1 MDTEHAGPGT
11 GPGGAASVA
20 SEVVNATVSDLP
32 LNAEHAHNAAW
43 SPECGAVVGFS
54 GIVRNHDGGRGV
66 ASLSYSAHPSAE
78 RVIADV
84 AAEIA
89 AAHDGVRIWVGHRTG
104 PLEIGDAALVAA
116 VGAAHRGVA
125 FAACSELVDTVK
137 ARVPIWKEQGFS
149 DGTSEWVG
157 VSDAPQ

>member
-1 MDTEHAGPGT
+1 MDIEPNTSGGT
-11 GPGGAASVA
+11 ATGA

-32 LNAEHAHNAAW
+32 LNAEHASTAAW
-43 SPECGAVVGFS
+43 APECGAVVGFS

-78 RVIADV
+78 AVLAEV
-84 AAEIA
+84 AAEVA
-89 AAHDGVRIWVGHRTG
+89 SRHDGVRIWVGHRTG

-137 ARVPIWKEQGFS
+137 ARVPIWKEQGFN
-149 DGTSEWVG
+149 DGSTEWVG

>member
-1 MDTEHAGPGT
+1 MDTEGTAGIGAGT
-11 GPGGAASVA
+11 
-20 SEVVNATVSDLP
+20 SEVINATVSDLP
-32 LNAEHAHNAAW
+32 LNTEHASAAAW

-78 RVIADV
+78 AVLAEV
-84 AAEIA
+84 AAEVA
-89 AAHDGVRIWVGHRTG
+89 GRHDGVRIWVGHRTG
-104 PLEIGDAALVAA
+104 PLDIGEAALVAA

-137 ARVPIWKEQGFS
+137 ARVPIWKEQGFN
-149 DGTSEWVG
+149 DGTTEWVG

>member
-1 MDTEHAGPGT
+1 M
-11 GPGGAASVA
+11 
-20 SEVVNATVSDLP
+20 
-32 LNAEHAHNAAW
+32 
-43 SPECGAVVGFS
+43 
-54 GIVRNHDGGRGV
+54 
-66 ASLSYSAHPSAE
+66 
-78 RVIADV
+78 

-137 ARVPIWKEQGFS
+137 ARVPIWKEQGFN
-149 DGTSEWVG
+149 DGTTEWVG